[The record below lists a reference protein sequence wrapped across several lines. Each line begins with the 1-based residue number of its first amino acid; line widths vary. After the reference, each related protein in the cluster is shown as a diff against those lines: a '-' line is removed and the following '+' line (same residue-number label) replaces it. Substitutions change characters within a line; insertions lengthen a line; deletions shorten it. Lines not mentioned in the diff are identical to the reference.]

1 MAHSPAHRAR
11 PVSRIVRL
19 LLLGLAALLLLA
31 TLAWTWLWHSHGG
44 RDFVL
49 AQVRTALADAALH
62 WDSAAG
68 TLAGGL
74 QVQGLVLHI
83 DGLRI
88 EVAQAQ
94 LALSSTAIW
103 RGVVRI
109 DPLQLRGVQIQLPP
123 PSPDGAGDALA
134 WPSHWPT
141 LPLPLII
148 EIPKLAVRGLQVHR
162 GDAEP
167 QAITAIDGGL
177 RIAADQVHVSALTIA
192 RALDSARIDGH
203 IDLGTRS
210 AAALVLDG
218 ASAPQ
223 AATAWQLHAR
233 ITGSPVDLQMAL
245 DGKAPG
251 PLSVRARVRSDGD
264 RLRWQ
269 ATTHAQD
276 IAPAIFGGPAGR
288 YGATL
293 AIDGIDALA
302 NVSGQVQRD
311 TRVLHIL
318 PSQIRWQQ
326 QQIHLSPLALSM
338 LGGELRIDGA
348 VGVGGAAPV
357 MTLSVAGK
365 GLRWGSDGDAITADG
380 AAQLQGTLAQW
391 QLDGT
396 ATLQRDA
403 LAAQVALRAHG
414 DRQRAVLDQLL
425 MKTAAGQSRL
435 SGELAYA
442 PIVRWQVAGDI
453 RGFDPGFFAPDFPG
467 TLSADIASTGSI
479 DDGGARFSAELAA
492 LRGRVRGRVVN
503 GSVRFEHRDGH
514 SNGSADLHVGSSHVR
529 ADGQHDVS
537 DKQGF
542 SLHAQF
548 SPLALNDLLPDA
560 HGRLNG
566 EISLRGADGNASV
579 RGDLVGEH
587 LAWNDIAVEALA
599 LHARPSSDGTQL
611 QLTLDRVHRGAW
623 YLPQL
628 VADIDGTQAQAIW
641 SLRAVADRAVVDA
654 GGRWQLD
661 GSGRQV
667 QLQRMSLKPE
677 AGDAW
682 QLREPALLDL
692 DDGVGLSL
700 LCLAQGQS
708 QLCAKGN
715 WPGDVSLSA
724 HAFDLALLDPLL
736 RRDDVQFGLDGRVD
750 GDATLHSSAGR
761 IVRGKAQLRFSVGAL
776 QVVPRGKQPAF
787 AWRNMTLDVALD
799 DAQLDARFDAQTG
812 ADGVLHGKLRSGLDA
827 NAALS
832 GEVSLDIAQLAWL
845 ELLSPDLAAP
855 SGHLHGQLSV
865 AGTRQSP
872 QLSGQLL
879 LTDFAAELPAL
890 GIALSESHARLDAA
904 SNGDLHLEAQLFSGD
919 GPLLLTGDG
928 RIDRVDAF
936 TARLSGERVKLVDNA
951 DLRAWI
957 SPDLTIIRAD
967 KGFSISG
974 QLTVP
979 EAHIALDK
987 MQAGTVARSPDV
999 VVLDPVNP
1007 ERKQQ
1012 GIPVALDVQASFG
1025 KSVALSG
1032 FGLDGKLAGRLHVT
1046 RIPGREPLAT
1056 GTLNVSGSYQRYG
1069 KPLTIRHARLSYTRS
1084 PLDNPALDIRAE
1096 RSIDAQMIG
1105 VQVSGTA
1112 LRPITT
1118 LVSEPTLDSSE
1129 TLSWLVLGR
1138 PLRAAQQGDGAK
1150 LDAAASALGAGGNLL
1165 AEQLGARLGLDEAA
1179 VGESRT
1185 LGVNT
1190 LSVGKFV
1197 SPRLYVSYGV
1207 SLLGVGQVVSLKYLL
1222 GGGFEVEIESG
1233 LESRG
1238 SINWHTER

>member
-1 MAHSPAHRAR
+1 M
-11 PVSRIVRL
+11 SRIVRPL
-19 LLLGLAALLLLA
+19 LLVLAALPLIA
-31 TLAWTWLWHSHGG
+31 ALAWAWLWHSHGG
-44 RDFVL
+44 RDLVL
-49 AQVRTALADAALH
+49 AQARAALADGALR
-62 WDSAAG
+62 WQSVDG

-74 QVQGLVLHI
+74 QVQGLVVRV

-103 RGVVRI
+103 HGVLRI
-109 DPLQLRGVQIQLPP
+109 EPLQLRGVQIAMPA
-123 PSPDGAGDALA
+123 PSSAVAGEPLA

-141 LPLPLII
+141 LTLPLTI
-148 EIPKLAVRGLQVHR
+148 ELPKLAMHELQIQR

-177 RIAADQVHVSALTIA
+177 RIAADQVRVSALTIT
-192 RALDSARIDGH
+192 RAQDSARIDGH

-210 AAALVLDG
+210 AAALVLDV
-218 ASAPQ
+218 ASSPQ
-223 AATAWQLHAR
+223 AETAWQLHAR
-233 ITGSPVDLQMAL
+233 ISGQPTDLQLAL
-245 DGKAPG
+245 DGKASG
-251 PLSVRARVRSDGD
+251 PLSVRARVRSDGG

-269 ATTHAQD
+269 VTTRAQD
-276 IAPAIFGGPAGR
+276 FAPAIFGGPEGH
-288 YGATL
+288 YGAAL
-293 AIDGIDALA
+293 DIDGIDSLA

-311 TRVLHIL
+311 GQALQL
-318 PSQIRWQQ
+318 MPSQIAWQDE
-326 QQIHLSPLALSM
+326 QIVLSPLALAV
-338 LGGELRIDGA
+338 LGGEVRIAGTVSIA
-348 VGVGGAAPV
+348 GEAPV
-357 MTLSVAGK
+357 MALQIEGDA
-365 GLRWGSDGDAITADG
+365 LHWGSGADTVTARG
-380 AAQLQGTLAQW
+380 SAQVRGTLAQW
-391 QLDGT
+391 QLDGK
-396 ATLQRDA
+396 ADLRRRA
-403 LAAQVALRAHG
+403 LAAQIDLRAHG
-414 DRQRAVLDQLL
+414 DQQRAALDQLL
-425 MKTAAGQSRL
+425 LKTAAGQSRL
-435 SGELAYA
+435 SGELVYSPA
-442 PIVRWQVAGDI
+442 VRWQVAGDVH
-453 RGFDPGFFAPDFPG
+453 GFDPGFFAPEFPG
-467 TLSADIASTGSI
+467 VLSANIASAGSI

-503 GSVRFEHRDGH
+503 GSVRLEHRDGR

-566 EISLRGADGNASV
+566 EISLRGAAGNASV
-579 RGDLVGEH
+579 RGDLMGEH

-599 LHARPSSDGTQL
+599 LHARPSADGTQL

-628 VADIDGTQAQAIW
+628 VADIDGTQAQAMW

-654 GGRWQLD
+654 GGRWRQ
-661 GSGRQV
+661 GGGGRQV
-667 QLQRMSLKPE
+667 QLQRMSLTLDP
-677 AGDAW
+677 GDAW

-692 DDGVGLSL
+692 DNGVGLSS
-700 LCLAQGQS
+700 LCLAQGGS
-708 QLCAKGN
+708 QLCAQGN
-715 WPGDVSLSA
+715 WPGDASLSA
-724 HAFDLALLDPLL
+724 RAFDLALLDPLL
-736 RRDDVQFGLDGRVD
+736 RRDDVHFGLDGRVD

-761 IVRGKAQLRFSVGAL
+761 IVRGKARLRFSPGAL
-776 QVVPRGKQPAF
+776 QVIPRGKQPAF
-787 AWRNMTLDVALD
+787 SWRRMTLDATLD
-799 DAQLDARFDAQTG
+799 DGHLDTRFDAQTG
-812 ADGVLHGKLRSGLDA
+812 ADGVLRGKLRSGLDA
-827 NAALS
+827 DAALS

-845 ELLSPDLAAP
+845 ELFTPDLAAP

-865 AGTRQSP
+865 AGTRQLP
-872 QLSGQLL
+872 QLSGRLL

-890 GIALSESHARLDAA
+890 GIALSDSHARLDAA

-919 GPLLLTGDG
+919 GPLLLSGDG
-928 RIDRVDAF
+928 RLDRVDAF
-936 TARLSGERVKLVDNA
+936 TAKLSGERVKVIDNA

-957 SPDLTIIRAD
+957 SPDLTIVRAA
-967 KGFSISG
+967 KGVSISG
-974 QLTVP
+974 QLNVP

-987 MQAGTVARSPDV
+987 MQAGAAARSPDV
-999 VVLDPVNP
+999 VIVDPVNP
-1007 ERKQQ
+1007 ESTQQ

-1025 KSVALSG
+1025 TSVALSG
-1032 FGLDGKLAGRLHVT
+1032 FGLDGKLAGKLHVT
-1046 RIPGREPLAT
+1046 QVPGREPLGT

-1096 RSIDAQMIG
+1096 RTVDAQMVG

-1112 LRPITT
+1112 VHPITT

-1138 PLRAAQQGDGAK
+1138 PLRAAQQGDGAR

-1185 LGVNT
+1185 LGDNT

-1222 GGGFEVEIESG
+1222 GGGFEVKIESG